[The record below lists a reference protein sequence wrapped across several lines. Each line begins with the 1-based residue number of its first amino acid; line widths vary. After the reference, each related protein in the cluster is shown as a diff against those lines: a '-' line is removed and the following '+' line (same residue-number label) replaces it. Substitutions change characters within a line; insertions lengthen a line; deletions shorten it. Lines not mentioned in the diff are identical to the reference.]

1 MSYPCEFQCGSFRC
15 QNKTTLRSDLC
26 NICKRFLD
34 SYDYRKF
41 RTKFCLINRNYTAGG
56 FICSNKVSTHNGK
69 YCDQHLNTRTAEIP
83 VYGLKRKHNDY
94 SHESKRQKQQKP
106 HVGAPPTSQSI
117 TIDTTKILST
127 SYANYS
133 QHQPTPAHVEPG
145 EIITS
150 VQPTTSTQP
159 TTQPTTQ
166 PSTQPTLAQPTILT
180 STQTTPP
187 DENLVKAMA
196 LLNTLTPDISIRSET
211 PTEDFI
217 ISKIME
223 CQNEIKKYNT
233 LTMKLKTERLQ
244 HVSSASKI
252 RTHLYKLYDKKEKL
266 LTTST

>member
-34 SYDYRKF
+34 AYNYRKF
-41 RTKFCLINRNYTAGG
+41 RTKLCLINRNYTSGG
-56 FICSNKVSTHNGK
+56 FICNNYVGVQGGK
-69 YCDQHLNTRTAEIP
+69 YCDQHLTTHTAEIP
-83 VYGLKRKHNDY
+83 AHGLKRKHNDD
-94 SHESKRQKQQKP
+94 SHESKRQKQQKT
-106 HVGAPPTSQSI
+106 HIGAPPTSQSS
-117 TIDTTKILST
+117 TTNTTKTLST

-133 QHQPTPAHVEPG
+133 QHQSTPAHVEPG

-150 VQPTTSTQP
+150 VVPTVAQPSIQPTT
-159 TTQPTTQ
+159 
-166 PSTQPTLAQPTILT
+166 LT
-180 STQTTPP
+180 STQSISLTSTQSAQPATPP
-187 DENLVKAMA
+187 DENLAKAMA
-196 LLNTLTPDISIRSET
+196 LLNTLTPDVSIRSET

-233 LTMKLKTERLQ
+233 LTIKLKAERLQ
-244 HVSSASKI
+244 RVSSASVT

>member
-34 SYDYRKF
+34 AYNYRKF
-41 RTKFCLINRNYTAGG
+41 HTKFCLINRNYTAGG

-69 YCDQHLNTRTAEIP
+69 YCDQHLTTRTAEIP
-83 VYGLKRKHNDY
+83 AYGLKRKHNDY
-94 SHESKRQKQQKP
+94 SHESKRQKQQKTY
-106 HVGAPPTSQSI
+106 VGAPPTSQTS
-117 TIDTTKILST
+117 TTNTTKTPST

-133 QHQPTPAHVEPG
+133 SHQPTSVRPEPG

-150 VQPTTSTQP
+150 VVPTVAQPSIQPTTLTSTQ
-159 TTQPTTQ
+159 
-166 PSTQPTLAQPTILT
+166 STT